1 MVILHVCVDD
11 VGHDEFLVQ
20 SRCTEQTSVVVA
32 AVAELY
38 VLRVQ
43 LREMIAMHSAP
54 PPDSVQLLS
63 EAAVRQKR
71 LIDAPTLLQHV
82 QQLGTELAQ
91 QGATAPTAPS
101 ATEAC
106 AALVFAKKELPRDE
120 TPLSALC
127 GTNEKSKLTL
137 TLIPSALIRERAS
150 LARAQT
156 HAPSAAPACD
166 EVSLLAFVS
175 KQADTGRVPGHGS
188 DDAGAQRVHSMQA
201 DEDDEERP
209 RLTSEHIERLWASR
223 KVCGAL
229 RSTSLQE
236 ALVRIDSSANPEREL
251 DKAMMDEHFAN
262 FVHEMLVE
270 MGAQEPSTLRPSQ
283 L

>member
-1 MVILHVCVDD
+1 MVILHVRVDD

-20 SRCTEQTSVVVA
+20 TRCAEQTGLVVA

-38 VLRVQ
+38 ALRVQ
-43 LREMIAMHSAP
+43 LREMLAMHDAP
-54 PPDSVQLLS
+54 PADSVQLLS

-71 LIDAPTLLQHV
+71 LIDAHTLAQHT
-82 QQLGTELAQ
+82 QRLGADLAQ
-91 QGATAPTAPS
+91 QGAAAPS
-101 ATEAC
+101 APPAREAC

-120 TPLSALC
+120 TPLSAFC

-156 HAPSAAPACD
+156 HAPSGAPAACD

-175 KQADTGRVPGHGS
+175 KQADTGRALGHGGADADARRAKP
-188 DDAGAQRVHSMQA
+188 DDD
-201 DEDDEERP
+201 DEDRP
-209 RLTSEHIERLWASR
+209 RLSSEHIERLWASR

-229 RSTSLQE
+229 RSASLQE
-236 ALVRIDSSANPEREL
+236 ALVRIDSSVHPEREL
-251 DKAMMDEHFAN
+251 DKAMMDEHFAA

-270 MGAQEPSTLRPSQ
+270 MGAQEPTE
-283 L
+283 